1 MKDNLSYLRKKSIQT
16 IFKDFK
22 RYQKSYIFQSLL
34 ATSAIFTALLLLN
47 IQKRPI
53 IVASIGATAFIVF
66 AMPKDVT
73 AKSRNVIGG
82 HLVGLFCGSL
92 CALIPHSTFLP
103 SILVYSFAVGLATF
117 IMLVVNAEHPPAA
130 GTALGIVITG
140 FSLSASIG
148 VITGAIVLSLIHHF
162 AKSHLRDLV

>member
-1 MKDNLSYLRKKSIQT
+1 MKNTIQKTLKK
-16 IFKDFK
+16 FVKYWK
-22 RYQKSYIFQSLL
+22 NYIFQSLL
-34 ATSAIFTALLLLN
+34 ATFAVFLALLLLN

-82 HLVGLFCGSL
+82 HLIGLISGSV
-92 CALIPHSTFLP
+92 CALIPHSIILP
-103 SILVYSFAVGLATF
+103 SILVYSLAVGIAIF
-117 IMLVVNAEHPPAA
+117 VMVVVDAEHPPAA
-130 GTALGIVITG
+130 GTALGVVITG

-148 VITGAIVLSLIHHF
+148 VITSAIILSLIHHF